1 MNVSIQFPSKLYC
14 IIQGIIVNAVHQIVM
29 HFHPKDGKIISIDKK
44 IHKPLITMYKEYV
57 DRLVDE
63 MWVWR
68 DLLAKRAHYAH
79 MRDQLQ

>member
-1 MNVSIQFPSKLYC
+1 
-14 IIQGIIVNAVHQIVM
+14 M
-29 HFHPKDGKIISIDKK
+29 HFPKDGKIISIDKK

-79 MRDQLQ
+79 MGDQLQ

>member
-1 MNVSIQFPSKLYC
+1 MNVSIQFPPKLYC

-29 HFHPKDGKIISIDKK
+29 HFPKDGKIISIDKK

-79 MRDQLQ
+79 MGDQLQ